1 MHLLVAPVVIF
12 LVFTPPLLIG
22 GESIKRNIEYIRHKK
37 RKKMYLKIMISQ
49 FCFRQEFVVNL
60 SNQN

>member
-12 LVFTPPLLIG
+12 LVFTRPLLIG

-37 RKKMYLKIMISQ
+37 RKKMYLKIMIS
-49 FCFRQEFVVNL
+49 
-60 SNQN
+60 